1 MNMANKTGKH
11 SDNTLTQLPQRS
23 NTHRIDT
30 DAVRVVRTLLTSDWI
45 ERSVED
51 RDYGIDMMLEAFD
64 GKDPTGTLVL
74 FQIKGYE
81 GSFGT
86 EPVTFSV
93 PVKTLLYARM
103 FQAPF
108 FLLHVSNS
116 DRKAHFVWLQKYI
129 DTRLST
135 DSPRWDRQTHVTI
148 HFPNEN
154 VLMASGLNKVLAL
167 ARHAAHRDVAITFM
181 RHLHWLRRHVD
192 EFHRSKNQVQVEQA
206 LIRLKEIRR
215 LEPFLATYKDF
226 CPDLDIDK
234 FGSTLKKAKAYG
246 DFDYGDDNLVDAQLG
261 ELFSIQSMFLDKDEI
276 AGSILEALDSG
287 FPY

>member
-1 MNMANKTGKH
+1 MNMVNKIGNN
-11 SDNTLTQLPQRS
+11 SENTLTQPPQRS
-23 NTHRIDT
+23 DTHRIDT

-74 FQIKGYE
+74 FQIKGHE
-81 GSFGT
+81 ASFGT

-108 FLLHVSNS
+108 FLVHVSNT

-129 DTRLST
+129 DTRLSA
-135 DSPRWDRQTHVTI
+135 DSPRWDRQAHVTI

-154 VLMASGLNKVLAL
+154 ILATDGLQKIRALAL
-167 ARHAAHRDVAITFM
+167 HAAHRDVAITFM
-181 RHLHWLRRHVD
+181 RHLFWLRRHVD
-192 EFHRSKNQVQVEQA
+192 EFQRSKSQPEIEQA

-215 LEPFLATYKDF
+215 LEPFLAAYEDF
-226 CPDLDIDK
+226 CPELDIDQLRNA
-234 FGSTLKKAKAYG
+234 LKKAKVYG
-246 DFDYGDDNLVDAQLG
+246 AFDFGDEDLVDVQLG
-261 ELFSIQSMFLDKDEI
+261 ELFAIQMMFLDKDE
-276 AGSILEALDSG
+276 SDVSTLDALDSG